1 MRRNLK
7 LHPDSTCRAVTAIAA
22 DASRSGASL
31 TLLYVVTGDI
41 GALRVAAMGTPG
53 RADGLWRQ
61 TCFEAF
67 IRPPAGEEYYEFN
80 FAPSLQWAA
89 YRFSGYRSG
98 MRSAEEL
105 GGLRIEIESD
115 AWRLELR
122 VALSLSELPDL
133 LPDAPYRLGLSAII
147 EEATGASSYWAL
159 AHPPGKPDFHH
170 ADCFALELPPALQ
183 A

>member
-7 LHPDSTCRAVTAIAA
+7 LHPDSTCPAVTAIEAE
-22 DASRSGASL
+22 ASRSDAGLA
-31 TLLYVVTGDI
+31 LLYVVTGEI
-41 GALRVAAMGTPG
+41 GALRLPAMGTPG

-67 IRPPAGEEYYEFN
+67 LRPGEEYYEFN

-98 MRSAEEL
+98 MRSAEEFS
-105 GGLRIEIESD
+105 GLRIEIESD
-115 AWRLELR
+115 ASRLELR
-122 VALSLSELPDL
+122 VALSLSELPE
-133 LPDAPYRLGLSAII
+133 LPADAPWQLGLSAII
-147 EEATGASSYWAL
+147 EEATGAMSYWAL

-170 ADCFALELPPALQ
+170 ADCFALEHPPALP

>member
-1 MRRNLK
+1 M
-7 LHPDSTCRAVTAIAA
+7 
-22 DASRSGASL
+22 
-31 TLLYVVTGDI
+31 LYVVTGDI
-41 GALRVAAMGTPG
+41 GAFRLPAIREQG

-67 IRPPAGEEYYEFN
+67 LRPQAREEYYEFN

-89 YRFSGYRSG
+89 YGFSGYRSG
-98 MRSAEEL
+98 MRAAEEF

-115 AWRLELR
+115 ASRLELR

-133 LPDAPYRLGLSAII
+133 LPDAPWRLGLSAII
-147 EEATGASSYWAL
+147 EEATGAMSYWAL
-159 AHPPGKPDFHH
+159 AHPAGKPDFHH
-170 ADCFALELPPALQ
+170 PDCFALELPPALR